1 MSSPFQ
7 QKFSVKNPFGKNK
20 RKNPKLNSVDTESDL
35 PEAQFAGDDIGS
47 YDPKGAVVAERLKEN
62 YPEPVDPQEFPGDD
76 GYD

>member
-20 RKNPKLNSVDTESDL
+20 QKNPKLNSVDTESDL

-47 YDPKGAVVAERLKEN
+47 YDTKGAVVAERLKEN
-62 YPEPVDPQEFPGDD
+62 YPDLLMKKKLK
-76 GYD
+76 

>member
-7 QKFSVKNPFGKNK
+7 KKFSVKNPFRQNNH
-20 RKNPKLNSVDTESDL
+20 KNPKLNSVDTESDL
-35 PEAQFAGDDIGS
+35 PEAQFPGDDIES

-62 YPEPVDPQEFPGDD
+62 YPESVDPQKFPGDD

>member
-35 PEAQFAGDDIGS
+35 PEAQFAGDDIES

-62 YPEPVDPQEFPGDD
+62 YPESVDPQKFPGDD